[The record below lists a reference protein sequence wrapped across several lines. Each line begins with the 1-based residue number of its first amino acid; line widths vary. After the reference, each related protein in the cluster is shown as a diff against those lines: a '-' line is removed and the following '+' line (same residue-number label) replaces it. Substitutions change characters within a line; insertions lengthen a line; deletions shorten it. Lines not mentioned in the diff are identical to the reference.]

1 MEQETQ
7 ILFKCS
13 GQEKELIKKAAESIG
28 LSISA
33 FCRSASLEK
42 AKSKG

>member
-1 MEQETQ
+1 MQETQ

-13 GQEKELIKKAAESIG
+13 NEEKELIKKKADSIG
-28 LSISA
+28 LSVSA

-42 AKSKG
+42 AKA